1 MPKQYKISSS
11 KNAMAPK
18 PFPLENLRSPSFKLK
33 KSLGQNLLT
42 DDNIIKQSLL
52 AAELSPEDLVI
63 EVGPG
68 MGALTDQIIEIG
80 PQFIAIELDERL
92 FQYLQIRYQKHNN
105 VRILQG
111 DASRIDIPSLI
122 EGHSHYKVMGNLPYY
137 LGSKIIRR
145 FLESDRKPDLL
156 VTMVQREVA
165 LNMCAKPG
173 KLNLLG
179 IGVQFFGQ
187 PEIITLVPPTA
198 FHPKPKVT
206 SALVRINVNKKP
218 FLSKED
224 EKGFFS
230 LVRSGFQSPRK
241 QLGGVLSKGLGI
253 PRDSLELIFHKADI
267 PISNRA
273 QRLSL
278 ADWGNLYTLIK
289 DYQCQS

>member
-1 MPKQYKISSS
+1 
-11 KNAMAPK
+11 MAPK

>member
-1 MPKQYKISSS
+1 
-11 KNAMAPK
+11 MAPK

-111 DASRIDIPSLI
+111 AASRIDIPSLI

-224 EKGFFS
+224 EKAFFS